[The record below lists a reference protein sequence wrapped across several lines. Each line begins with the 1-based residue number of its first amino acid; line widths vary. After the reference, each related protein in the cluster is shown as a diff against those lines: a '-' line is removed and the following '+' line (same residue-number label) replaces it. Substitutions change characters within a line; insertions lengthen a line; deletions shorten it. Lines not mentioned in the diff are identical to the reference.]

1 MLKEQIA
8 LFAADLHR
16 VSVSLTSSLQSG
28 RLGDS
33 QEFIYFVDLAV
44 LPTDTAGII
53 LPSAAKAAR
62 TGT

>member
-28 RLGDS
+28 GWATVKN
-33 QEFIYFVDLAV
+33 FIYFVDLAV
-44 LPTDTAGII
+44 LPTDTAGYHF
-53 LPSAAKAAR
+53 AVCAKAAS